1 MKTVLVV
8 DDEVNIQTLLK
19 DILELNGYKVIISDG
34 GEEIIEICRT
44 CNVSLIIL
52 DMMMPKATGHEL
64 YTSLK
69 VALTA
74 EGKEDKV
81 PPAIILTAHP
91 GAENTQFLLMTES
104 GIEKLLP
111 KPFQVDEL
119 LDSVSHCIKKYNK

>member
-1 MKTVLVV
+1 
-8 DDEVNIQTLLK
+8 
-19 DILELNGYKVIISDG
+19 ELNGYKVIISDG
-34 GEEIIEICRT
+34 GEEILEICRS

-69 VALTA
+69 VALSA
-74 EGKEDKV
+74 EGKEDKI

-91 GAENTQFLLMTES
+91 GAENTQCLLMTES